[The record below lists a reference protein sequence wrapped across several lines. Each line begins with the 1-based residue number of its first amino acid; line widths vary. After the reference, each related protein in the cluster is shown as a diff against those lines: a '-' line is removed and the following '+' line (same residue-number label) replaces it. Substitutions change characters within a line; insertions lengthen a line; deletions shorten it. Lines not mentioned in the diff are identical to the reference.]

1 MRLEIQTIIYRS
13 LTCLADRVLQ
23 TLQVYMIAR
32 VFDFVLVAPG
42 TSVNDSGRSSELLS
56 IIISSSSLQLTNFT
70 AASSV
75 KVLSPFLSLSDV
87 YLVQCISLANWP
99 LQTARRKNDDGLG
112 TSTVLSP

>member
-1 MRLEIQTIIYRS
+1 
-13 LTCLADRVLQ
+13 
-23 TLQVYMIAR
+23 MIAR

-56 IIISSSSLQLTNFT
+56 IIISSSSSLQLTNFT